1 MDPVWDSSPFYIKT
15 VLSQTGT
22 KVTRVGAATERKSD
36 RSHVNPWK
44 EMYVNPW
51 KEMYEDRYKLIPVWV
66 RPGLM

>member
-1 MDPVWDSSPFYIKT
+1 MDPVWDSSPFYIRT

-44 EMYVNPW
+44 EMYG
-51 KEMYEDRYKLIPVWV
+51 DRYELIPVWI